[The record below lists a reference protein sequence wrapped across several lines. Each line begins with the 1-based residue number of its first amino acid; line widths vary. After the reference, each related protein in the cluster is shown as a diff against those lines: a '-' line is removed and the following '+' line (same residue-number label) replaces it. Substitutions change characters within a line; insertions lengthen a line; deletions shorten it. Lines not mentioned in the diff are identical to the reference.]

1 MPPVA
6 IYASRILTPLEEL
19 NDAVIL
25 VEGSRIVALGH
36 RDQVTF
42 PKARSTTS
50 RPA

>member
-25 VEGSRIVALGH
+25 GGQLKLTDGDPVRVEAA
-36 RDQVTF
+36 
-42 PKARSTTS
+42 P
-50 RPA
+50 